1 MSQNNAQ
8 SFAQIIWTQFIQH
21 RAALVGLIIVAIFAL
36 IGLLAPIIAHVTG
49 LNPDKQNALKRYL
62 PPMTTS
68 DLSSSE
74 KENLIIQLEQIQ
86 PQVFKSISATLAEKA
101 PELLSP
107 AEDALYLWIEQ
118 NPEKRLVSLNLLTKE
133 QQQILIPVHK
143 SISSLHL
150 LGTDELG
157 RDVFIRLVFGTRI
170 SLGVGILVALSSA
183 FIGLLIGGLAG
194 YYGGWIDH
202 TLMRLT
208 DSLLSLPLMP
218 VLIVMS
224 AISLEKLPFGFGQ
237 LLGQSN
243 ESLFKLVFIL
253 VLFSWMTVA
262 RLVRAEVLS
271 LRERE
276 FILAARS
283 LGASDLFIGLKHIAP
298 NVIAPLLVS
307 VTLGIGESI
316 QFEAALSFL
325 GLGIQ
330 QPTPSWGNM
339 LFNAQELI
347 TEAPF
352 LAMIPGVL
360 ILLITISFNYMG
372 DGLQDAVN
380 PKSIRR

>member
-1 MSQNNAQ
+1 MSNPSP
-8 SFAQIIWTQFIQH
+8 SFIRLVWQQFLEH
-21 RAALVGLIIVAIFAL
+21 RAAVAGLIVVSLFAL
-36 IGLLAPIIAHVTG
+36 LGLLAPMIAWLCD

-62 PPMTTS
+62 PPAS
-68 DLSSSE
+68 YSELSSSE
-74 KENLIIQLEQIQ
+74 KENLVLTLESFNLDLLHQINQELHQLDETLYSPEQDAAYIWLDQ
-86 PQVFKSISATLAEKA
+86 NYEDRQNSLAKLK
-101 PELLSP
+101 PTP
-107 AEDALYLWIEQ
+107 
-118 NPEKRLVSLNLLTKE
+118 SL
-133 QQQILIPVHK
+133 QQLKQWQTQSRSWHF
-143 SISSLHL
+143 

-157 RDVFIRLVFGTRI
+157 RDVWIRLLYGTRI
-170 SLGVGILVALSSA
+170 SLGVGLLVALASA
-183 FIGLLIGGLAG
+183 IIGLFIGALAG
-194 YYGGWIDH
+194 YYGGWLDH
-202 TLMRLT
+202 ALMRLT

-218 VLIVMS
+218 VLIVLS
-224 AISLEKLPFGFGQ
+224 AVKLSKVPV
-237 LLGQSN
+237 LGAFVGGNN
-243 ESLFKLVFIL
+243 ESLIKLVFIL

-276 FILAARS
+276 YILAARTM
-283 LGASDLFIGLKHIAP
+283 GARDLFIIIRHLLP
-298 NVIAPLLVS
+298 NVLAPLLVS

-339 LFNAQELI
+339 LMNAQELI

-352 LAMIPGVL
+352 LAFVPGL
-360 ILLITISFNYMG
+360 CILLITISFNYMG